1 MKLNIDGIKKKIDA
15 NGKVMTKKSS
25 SHGTWRAKRKPNS
38 KESEEWHG
46 SDLIKKIKLN

>member
-1 MKLNIDGIKKKIDA
+1 MKVGIDGIKKKIDA

-38 KESEEWHG
+38 KRVKNGTVRPHQE
-46 SDLIKKIKLN
+46 D